1 MTEIVEHRRD
11 APQATAHRRGRPFG
25 VWTPLSR
32 RAFLALLGRDLVVLR
47 KDLWLFLS
55 RTVMQPVLLLF
66 VFTYVFPKIGQGIGA
81 AGAAGGTDALSAEA
95 FSTLLVGGV
104 VASAMIFQGIQAVA
118 LPMVQ
123 DFGFTREIED
133 RVLAPIPVEGVAL
146 QKVASGAIQALLA
159 AAVVLPLAYVVPASE
174 VRIVIDWPIAL
185 TFLPLAAVLSA
196 SLGLTVGTRVE
207 PRQVSLIFSLLVIP
221 MTFLGAVYYPW
232 ERLDALPVLK
242 WGVLVN
248 PLVYLSEGVRMGLT
262 AGVPHMPA
270 PAIYAACA
278 AFTTVLLALGISG
291 FRNRVLA

>member
-1 MTEIVEHRRD
+1 MSETVEPREIA
-11 APQATAHRRGRPFG
+11 APAAARRRGHPFG

-32 RAFLALLGRDLVVLR
+32 RAFLALLGRDLAVLR
-47 KDLWLFLS
+47 KELWLFLS

-81 AGAAGGTDALSAEA
+81 TGTTDAVSAEL

-159 AAVVLPLAYVVPASE
+159 AAVVLPLAYVVPASD
-174 VRIVIDWPIAL
+174 VRIVIDWPVAL

-232 ERLDALPVLK
+232 QRLDALPLLK

-262 AGVPHMPA
+262 GGVPHMPA
-270 PAIYAACA
+270 AAIYAACT
-278 AFTTVLLALGISG
+278 AFTVVLLALGISG
-291 FRNRVLA
+291 FRKRVLT

>member
-1 MTEIVEHRRD
+1 VSDTVEPRHVVVQA
-11 APQATAHRRGRPFG
+11 APRRGRPFG

-32 RAFLALLGRDLVVLR
+32 RAFVALLGRDLAVLR
-47 KDLWLFLS
+47 KEMWLFLA
-55 RTVMQPVLLLF
+55 RTVMQPLLLLF

-81 AGAAGGTDALSAEA
+81 AGVAGTTETSAEV

-146 QKVASGAIQALLA
+146 QKVASGAIQAMLA
-159 AAVVLPLAYVVPASE
+159 AAVVLPLAYVVPASD
-174 VRIVIDWPIAL
+174 VRIVIDWPVAL

-232 ERLDALPVLK
+232 QRLDALPLLK

-262 AGVPHMPA
+262 DGVPHMPGV
-270 PAIYAACA
+270 AIYAACT
-278 AFTTVLLALGISG
+278 AFTVVLLALGVSG
-291 FRNRVLA
+291 FRKRVLT